1 MESKIEW
8 DDTKE
13 EVMGEF
19 EVEEKADG
27 MFTLDKTDE
36 QHLFLFTF
44 WRDFFPG
51 KELWDTV
58 P

>member
-1 MESKIEW
+1 ME
-8 DDTKE
+8 
-13 EVMGEF
+13 EF
-19 EVEEKADG
+19 EVEEEADG

-44 WRDFFPG
+44 WRDLFPR